1 MAKATK
7 TVKKTEASDKDAF
20 ELEIASFL
28 AKNVEGISIEA
39 LEGREQV
46 PYWLSST
53 YALNWV
59 VSGSFKDKGTAPG
72 TKAMIIAGECLAE
85 DTLLD
90 IQASDD
96 FINFIK
102 NKK

>member
-1 MAKATK
+1 MAKIAKQTS
-7 TVKKTEASDKDAF
+7 KKTEASDKDAF

-28 AKNVEGISIEA
+28 AKNVEGISVEA

-46 PYWLSST
+46 PYWIPGT
-53 YALNWV
+53 FALNWV
-59 VSGSFKDKGTAPG
+59 VSGTFKSKGSMPG
-72 TKAMIIAGECLAE
+72 TKAIIISGECLAE

-90 IQASDD
+90 IQANDD

-102 NKK
+102 NK

>member
-1 MAKATK
+1 MAKVTK
-7 TVKKTEASDKDAF
+7 TTKKTEASEKDAF
-20 ELEIASFL
+20 DLEIASFL
-28 AKNVEGISIEA
+28 AKNVEGIEVEA
-39 LEGREQV
+39 LDGREQV
-46 PYWLSST
+46 PYWLTST

-59 VSGSFKDKGTAPG
+59 VSGSFKSKGTMPG
-72 TKAMIIAGECLAE
+72 TKASIISGECLAE